1 MLLNQH
7 LYNRALIKK
16 KNDQKRRGLDAL
28 LPKTSI
34 AGLSIN
40 LQEELLNEKK
50 PDEFKKVVIEDK
62 KQSKEEKINKEDKKI
77 IIKEEVQEE
86 EFSHISN
93 ENLEEDDKEEIMDLE
108 SDEEFDIVDNEQD
121 KDLEKELEEEN
132 ELLEKADLSN
142 DKDQSGGG
150 LNNIKKV
157 VVSFF

>member
-7 LYNRALIKK
+7 LFNRALKKK
-16 KNDQKRRGLDAL
+16 KNDQKKRGLDRL
-28 LPKTSI
+28 TPKTSLD
-34 AGLSIN
+34 GLSIN
-40 LQEELLNEKK
+40 LQKELLKEEK
-50 PDEFKKVVIEDK
+50 PDEFKKVVIKDK
-62 KQSKEEKINKEDKKI
+62 EKIKEEKINKEDKKI

-108 SDEEFDIVDNEQD
+108 PDEEFEVVDNEQD
-121 KDLEKELEEEN
+121 KDLEEEN
-132 ELLEKADLSN
+132 EFSGKADLSN

-150 LNNIKKV
+150 LNDIKKV

>member
-34 AGLSIN
+34 DGLSIN
-40 LQEELLNEKK
+40 LQKELLKEEK

-62 KQSKEEKINKEDKKI
+62 NRSKKKGENDKEDKKI

-93 ENLEEDDKEEIMDLE
+93 VEDLEEDDKGEILGLE
-108 SDEEFDIVDNEQD
+108 PDEEFEVIDNEQ
-121 KDLEKELEEEN
+121 KEDLEGEN
-132 ELLEKADLSN
+132 DLIEGP

-150 LNNIKKV
+150 LNDIKKV